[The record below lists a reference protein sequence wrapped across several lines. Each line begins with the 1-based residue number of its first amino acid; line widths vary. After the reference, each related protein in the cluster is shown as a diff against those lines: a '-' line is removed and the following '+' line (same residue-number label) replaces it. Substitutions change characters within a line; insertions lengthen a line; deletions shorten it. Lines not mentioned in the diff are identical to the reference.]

1 MVSHSYLLLLMSGLL
16 YFCLSFVSMLLTR
29 LLNELQSGDKA
40 MVLCFVEFAD
50 PKCALT
56 AMEALQGIICAIN
69 HDLSSYSTKC
79 DIKFSTYQFYHIGS

>member
-1 MVSHSYLLLLMSGLL
+1 
-16 YFCLSFVSMLLTR
+16 
-29 LLNELQSGDKA
+29 

-69 HDLSSYSTKC
+69 HDLSTYSTKC
-79 DIKFSTYQFYHIGS
+79 DIKFSTYQIYYIGS